1 MTQSL
6 KIPLIILAIGALFAV
21 SLVALRP
28 DPVAHASVP
37 MGGEYQGT
45 TTQSAAG
52 SFAAEALLQTGGGAL
67 GSVVVTGATTGTI
80 SIYDATTSDSTKRTG
95 QTASTSLLL
104 ASFPASAAA
113 GTYTFDRL
121 YFRGL
126 LIEITGT
133 TPTSTITF
141 R

>member
-1 MTQSL
+1 MTKKTL
-6 KIPLIILAIGALFAV
+6 AILAFGMIFALA
-21 SLVALRP
+21 LIALRP
-28 DPVAHASVP
+28 DHTQASVP
-37 MGGEYQGT
+37 LGGEYQGT
-45 TTQSAAG
+45 TTQSTAG

-67 GSVVVTGATTGTI
+67 GSVVITGATTGTI
-80 SIYDATTSDSTKRTG
+80 SIYDATTSDSTKRTD
-95 QTASTSLLL
+95 QIASSSLLL
-104 ASFPASAAA
+104 ASFPASAVA
-113 GTYTFDRL
+113 GTYTFDRF